1 MTLSVLTQ
9 WFACLA
15 NSLYPLLVLI
25 EKPIYFLVLVGIFT
39 LLNALIYFRSIS
51 TNKNSFLLSLY
62 PLIFHFSFFIFNYS
76 SSPTLILYTELIAVF
91 SLLIGLIHNALTAF
105 IKMVLSIVK
114 IFRKLLIN
122 NQVNQQPQEDVE
134 QEKKRSVIVL
144 KIKKEK
150 KISS

>member
-1 MTLSVLTQ
+1 MSGKLSLP
-9 WFACLA
+9 
-15 NSLYPLLVLI
+15 SLLVLI

-76 SSPTLILYTELIAVF
+76 TSPTLILYTELIAVF

-105 IKMVLSIVK
+105 IKIVLSIVK
-114 IFRKLLIN
+114 IFRKLLMN
-122 NQVNQQPQEDVE
+122 NQVNQ
-134 QEKKRSVIVL
+134 
-144 KIKKEK
+144 
-150 KISS
+150 